1 VELHLAFPQLG
12 LLAYQ
17 QKSFALWG
25 ESGKMINEIFHG
37 FLL

>member
-1 VELHLAFPQLG
+1 LG

-17 QKSFALWG
+17 QKSFTLWG